1 VPQADPKRKRCAVY
15 TRKSSEEGLEQEFN
29 SLAAQR
35 EACEAYIR
43 SQQHE
48 GWVLAKTRYD
58 DGGFSGGT
66 IERPAL
72 QHLLADIR
80 AGRIDIMVVYKV
92 DRLTRALAG
101 LCHGNANEHALRAKL
116 AKRHAAATAPC
127 HCAVASDRKIR
138 SVDRE
143 MRWRCRLKVLWT
155 AACMLRKRWADRADL
170 KRCCLRSR
178 RRTA

>member
-1 VPQADPKRKRCAVY
+1 MPRGEASRKRCAVY

-66 IERPAL
+66 MERPAL
-72 QHLLADIR
+72 QHLMADIR
-80 AGRIDIMVVYKV
+80 AGRVDIAVVYKRHRG
-92 DRLTRALAG
+92 RLQGRPADPLTGRFCPAG
-101 LCHGNANEHALRAKL
+101 R
-116 AKRHAAATAPC
+116 
-127 HCAVASDRKIR
+127 
-138 SVDRE
+138 
-143 MRWRCRLKVLWT
+143 
-155 AACMLRKRWADRADL
+155 DL
-170 KRCCLRSR
+170 
-178 RRTA
+178 